1 MKIRSVL
8 TVSLAV
14 ICFIA
19 FSQKSKDQNKP
30 NYDLKV
36 TFVQNLKDQR
46 VDVMVNN
53 NLFTTYWWPD
63 SVYKPV
69 LYPILSAAGTTIT
82 RGFPIKPRVGE
93 RRDHLHQVGNWLNYG
108 NVNGYDFWGNGSE
121 GKRNVNGGQ
130 IKHLGIVKLS
140 EGIGEGSMVT
150 TASWIDPEGK
160 EILAEK
166 TELHFFANGSIRM
179 IDRIVT
185 LTATG
190 GATLFK
196 DTKEGSFGIRVA
208 RQLELPS
215 KEDVTLS
222 DAHGNPTT
230 VKAMTNEGVTGN
242 YRSSEGA
249 TGEAVSCD
257 QRPLRDYQPPHKL
270 TAIERAKVLAVA
282 NSDEFGHLRG
292 DSGSGPCR
300 ALRECHRRRSRNGGR
315 RGHVANASGIDFL
328 VILVHHPVGI
338 EEGDHVIHGIEHE
351 AIPVIRPF
359 IVERQ
364 CLFVDGPIDS
374 EQIVVVAV
382 LRAERRIGGRHNE

>member
-1 MKIRSVL
+1 MKIRSVSTML
-8 TVSLAV
+8 LAV
-14 ICFIA
+14 WCFTA
-19 FSQKSKDQNKP
+19 FGQKSKIQNKP
-30 NYDLKV
+30 SSDLKV
-36 TFVQNLKDQR
+36 TFVQHEKDQR
-46 VDVMVNN
+46 VDVLVKGD
-53 NLFTTYWWPD
+53 LFTAYWWPD

-69 LYPILSAAGTTIT
+69 LFPILSAAGTTIT

-150 TASWIDPEGK
+150 AASWIDPEGK

-166 TELHFFANGSIRM
+166 TEFHFFAKESIRM

-190 GATLFK
+190 GDVIFK

-208 RQLELPS
+208 RQLEMPS
-215 KEDVTLS
+215 NEDVTLS

-230 VKAMTNEGVTGN
+230 VRALTNEGVTGN

-249 TGEAVSCD
+249 TGEAVWG
-257 QRPLRDYQPPHKL
+257 
-270 TAIERAKVLAVA
+270 TRAKWMDLYG
-282 NSDEFGHLRG
+282 NIGNEKIS
-292 DSGSGPCR
+292 
-300 ALRECHRRRSRNGGR
+300 
-315 RGHVANASGIDFL
+315 L
-328 VILVHHPVGI
+328 VICDHPQNLSYPTYWHARGYGLFAANPFGFKDFSKGKEELNYSLPSGKSLTLRYRIILCSGVHLT
-338 EEGDHVIHGIEHE
+338 D
-351 AIPVIRPF
+351 
-359 IVERQ
+359 
-364 CLFVDGPIDS
+364 
-374 EQIVVVAV
+374 
-382 LRAERRIGGRHNE
+382 AEINGYSDDFARKY